1 MSKTSQASQTLNSNE
16 KRILKDVVKIMKN
29 PLNNQGIYYIH
40 DVDNLYKGY
49 CLIIGPQDTIYAH
62 GLYFFELE
70 FPKDYPF
77 SPPKVIYQTNNHNIR
92 FNPNLYRNGKVC
104 ISILNT
110 WHGPQWT
117 SCQTI
122 SSVLLSLITLL
133 HNKALTNEPGITETH
148 RDFKSYNHIIEYSN
162 YNIAFN
168 EVLSKEIC
176 DIYFEMFKEHIR
188 KYIKDNKEKIIEDI
202 NTFIKK
208 YKSKKETKIRTGI
221 YGLHCEMNYSKL
233 IKITTL
239 EINKLIN

>member
-1 MSKTSQASQTLNSNE
+1 MSKITPSGQGLNSNE

-40 DVDNLYKGY
+40 DTDNLYKGY
-49 CLIIGPQDTIYAH
+49 CLVIGPQDTIYAH
-62 GLYFFELE
+62 GFYFFELE

-77 SPPKVIYQTNNHNIR
+77 SPPKLTYLTNNHNIR
-92 FNPNLYRNGKVC
+92 FNPNLYKNGKVC

-122 SSVLLSLITLL
+122 SSVLLSLIMLL
-133 HNKALTNEPGITETH
+133 HNKALTNEPGIKETH
-148 RDFKSYNHIIEYSN
+148 RDFKPYNHIIEYSN

-168 EVLSKEIC
+168 EVLSKKIC
-176 DIYFEMFKEHIR
+176 GNYLTMFKEHIK
-188 KYIKDNKEKIIEDI
+188 KYVETNKDKIIEDI
-202 NTFIKK
+202 NKFIKK
-208 YKSKKETKIRTGI
+208 YKSKKERKIKTSI
-221 YGLHCEMNYSKL
+221 YSMCCEMDYDKL
-233 IKITTL
+233 IKTTNL

>member
-1 MSKTSQASQTLNSNE
+1 MSKTSQSSQTLNSNE

-77 SPPKVIYQTNNHNIR
+77 SPPKVIYETNNHNIR

-133 HNKALTNEPGITETH
+133 HNKALTNEPGINETH

-188 KYIKDNKEKIIEDI
+188 KYIKDNKEKIIEDV
-202 NTFIKK
+202 NKFIKK

-221 YGLHCEMNYSKL
+221 YGLYCEMNYSKL
-233 IKITTL
+233 IEITTL